1 MASLRSLSLGLGLFL
16 GPFIGEVITYYWRFE
31 AVMGLFA
38 ILYLI
43 LGSIELGEIIRER
56 YSKRKSMN
64 EYRDHD
70 EDSLAKK
77 LID

>member
-1 MASLRSLSLGLGLFL
+1 M
-16 GPFIGEVITYYWRFE
+16 
-31 AVMGLFA
+31 MGLFA

-56 YSKRKSMN
+56 CNKRKSMN
-64 EYRDHD
+64 EYRDHE
-70 EDSLAKK
+70 EDSRAEK